1 MPVFNA
7 ENYIRFSIES
17 ILSQTH
23 KNFEFLVIDDGSTD
37 NSKKII
43 ESIEDERLIYK
54 KKIIQVFQIRLIME
68 LNYLNLN

>member
-54 KKIIQVFQIRLIME
+54 KKNLFIRFS
-68 LNYLNLN
+68 